1 MPNVQLTTISVN
13 KSVTKMSNTWVVH
26 INGDVSEEI
35 SIQILKDETVYIA
48 TSIDLPGLIATSKD
62 LQELEDLIVPQA
74 IMDIYRSTGK
84 IVTLEKKDE

>member
-1 MPNVQLTTISVN
+1 
-13 KSVTKMSNTWVVH
+13 MSNTWVVH

>member
-1 MPNVQLTTISVN
+1 MQLTTISVN